1 MLLALAFG
9 IGFVGFGVGGSGGGG
24 VGDIIGDVFGREG
37 DAIPSISSAQ
47 GKVNDNPNDPDAY
60 FDLARAFQ
68 ADQRLEDAAAAYEQ
82 VVVLRPDDISA
93 LRSLASLY
101 QQDATA
107 TLQDALVIEHRAAE
121 AGPVNLA
128 LFDPDSTLFEIA
140 LAEDPLGEALAE
152 GLSASATPFYADA
165 EVRSARWLD
174 ALQRLAALEPASQ
187 TIQLEI
193 GQAATLAGDTA
204 AAAQAYLRALEID
217 PQGPRA
223 PVVRTNLRRLGFF
236 VPGDAQADAQ
246 AILEA
251 QGRSGGAIFEDVGEG
266 DGAEIVVG
274 PDGSIGEQVPLGSIG
289 EDPNA
294 PAGGSIGEQQP
305 LDSGDGD

>member
-1 MLLALAFG
+1 MARASGGRKKRSRKNDRRSSTRRDLRSKRTATTRQELREPTPERRPEPRRRSESEAEDLLFFTKLRKRAKWIFVLLALAFG

-121 AGPVNLA
+121 AG
-128 LFDPDSTLFEIA
+128 
-140 LAEDPLGEALAE
+140 
-152 GLSASATPFYADA
+152 
-165 EVRSARWLD
+165 R
-174 ALQRLAALEPASQ
+174 
-187 TIQLEI
+187 
-193 GQAATLAGDTA
+193 
-204 AAAQAYLRALEID
+204 
-217 PQGPRA
+217 
-223 PVVRTNLRRLGFF
+223 
-236 VPGDAQADAQ
+236 
-246 AILEA
+246 
-251 QGRSGGAIFEDVGEG
+251 
-266 DGAEIVVG
+266 
-274 PDGSIGEQVPLGSIG
+274 
-289 EDPNA
+289 
-294 PAGGSIGEQQP
+294 
-305 LDSGDGD
+305 